1 MSPLG
6 SYSGYI
12 ICFIGSHS
20 LSDQFYYLHSEEF
33 LPLRCEIIHNSDFCP
48 VQSDPAYE
56 ETGEDDVGSDGRHPD
71 NLPGRLD
78 SFPQGEVDQDEH
90 CQSGEGE
97 GRFDGTELSDTATVV
112 GLQHLSHEVLLGGA
126 GDVTLGAAD
135 RLQRHTARVG
145 VPIVGTG
152 GPGQRVHTSS
162 SELSRIK

>member
-71 NLPGRLD
+71 HLSGRLD
-78 SFPQGEVDQDEH
+78 SFPQGEVHQDEH
-90 CQSGEGE
+90 RQGGDCQRG
-97 GRFDGTELSDTATVV
+97 FDLTEVRDAVTLVC
-112 GLQHLSHEVLLGGA
+112 LQHPSHEVLLGGA